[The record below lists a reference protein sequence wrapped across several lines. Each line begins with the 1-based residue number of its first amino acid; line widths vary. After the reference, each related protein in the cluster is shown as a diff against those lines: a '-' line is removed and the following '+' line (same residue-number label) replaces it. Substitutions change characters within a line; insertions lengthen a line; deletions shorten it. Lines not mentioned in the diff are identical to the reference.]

1 MVVISTTLPKTI
13 ITRVV
18 DVIEKMTKS
27 NVELVLVIECLQYD
41 EESADDD
48 NDRNKI
54 GCEQFH

>member
-1 MVVISTTLPKTI
+1 MTLSKTI
-13 ITRVV
+13 ITRLVN
-18 DVIEKMTKS
+18 EKMTKS